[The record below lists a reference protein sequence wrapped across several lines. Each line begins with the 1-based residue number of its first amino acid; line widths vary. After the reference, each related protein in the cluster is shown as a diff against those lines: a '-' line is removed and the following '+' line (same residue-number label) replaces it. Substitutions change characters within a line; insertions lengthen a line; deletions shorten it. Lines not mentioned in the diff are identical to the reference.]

1 MGQDQAASSTSSATA
16 APAERITV
24 DDFFRAEIR
33 AGVVTRAEPFPE
45 ARKPAYKLWI
55 DFGEL
60 GTKQSSAQITT
71 LYQAEEL
78 VGRTVL
84 AVTNFPPRR
93 VAGFTSEV
101 LVLGV
106 PIEGTADVVLVGP
119 DRPVPPGARVS

>member
-1 MGQDQAASSTSSATA
+1 VGRDQATSQAVPGSDDGL
-16 APAERITV
+16 ITV

-33 AGVVTRAEPFPE
+33 AGVVTRAEPFPK

-60 GTKQSSAQITT
+60 GTKRSSARVTI
-71 LYQAEEL
+71 LYTADEL
-78 VGRTVL
+78 VGTTVL
-84 AVTNFPPRR
+84 AVTNFPPRQ
-93 VAGFTSEV
+93 VADFMSEV

-106 PIEGTADVVLVGP
+106 PIEGTQDVVLIRP